1 LDDGVCD
8 TKVSVD
14 RGQRPPTHRL
24 LTVDHLPAR
33 LATLRDAADGSV
45 FAQCGR
51 TVGKAS
57 EMNSMIRHTCDH
69 SVLENIQSLVNEEQ
83 RLYRRPELSDQ
94 DRLRLAPIQI
104 KLDQCW
110 EWLRRR
116 RTAREFG
123 IDA

>member
-1 LDDGVCD
+1 MAPYLLNAG
-8 TKVSVD
+8 
-14 RGQRPPTHRL
+14 GQ
-24 LTVDHLPAR
+24 
-33 LATLRDAADGSV
+33 S
-45 FAQCGR
+45 
-51 TVGKAS
+51 GKAS
-57 EMNSMIRHTCDH
+57 EMNNMIRHTCDH

-94 DRLRLAPIQI
+94 DRLRLAQIQI

-116 RTAREFG
+116 RTVREFG